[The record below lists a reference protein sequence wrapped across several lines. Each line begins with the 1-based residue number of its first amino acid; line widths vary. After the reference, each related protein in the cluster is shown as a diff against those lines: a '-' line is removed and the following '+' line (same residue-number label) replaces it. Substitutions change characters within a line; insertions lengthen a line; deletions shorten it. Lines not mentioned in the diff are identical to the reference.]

1 MMNHQHWITLL
12 QMMSLNTLTPATH
25 WEIGP
30 IINSIKVPITAPVGF
45 HPGLFRM
52 HKVQAQYYY
61 YKISIFITGSILS
74 LQNFKQLTFHLIAL
88 HSN

>member
-45 HPGLFRM
+45 HLGLFRM
-52 HKVQAQYYY
+52 HKVQAQYYPT
-61 YKISIFITGSILS
+61 KS